1 MRILA
6 RNLFV
11 ASLFVAGA
19 SGILRG
25 IYASWECDAAERSW
39 RERRAEA
46 DRACRSERDAA
57 LAERDAAVRRAIQ
70 SEHEVAAVRLTLEE
84 LRRGAIYLPT
94 RPPELGAADL
104 IPAPVEPLPIPTR
117 GERP

>member
-1 MRILA
+1 MRVLA

-11 ASLFVAGA
+11 ASLFLAGA
-19 SGILRG
+19 SGVLRG
-25 IYASWECDAAERSW
+25 VYASWECDAAERSW
-39 RERRAEA
+39 RERKAEA

-84 LRRGAIYLPT
+84 LRRGAIYLPP

-104 IPAPVEPLPIPTR
+104 IPRQNLPIPVNA
-117 GERP
+117 EVP